1 RMPTIQIN
9 FDYFVELGNLPF
21 PLLMARIFLDG
32 GWVPVLLVMLQGLWL
47 LWVQS
52 RQEKFAA
59 TVAYT
64 VLAIDIPRNNE
75 QTPKAAEQIFTH
87 LSGAHSGLDAYEKYW
102 KGKFNPSFSFELV
115 SVDGYVQYLVHCP
128 KKFRDLVESSIYAQ
142 YPEAE
147 ISEVPDY
154 VDKVPR
160 RFPDPEWDCF
170 GTEFVLKKP
179 AAYPIRTFT
188 EFEDKAAEEMIFKD
202 PMSAILEV
210 MSGLKRG
217 EQMWLQ
223 FRVTPVDESWQK
235 KGEEVVDKIMGKK
248 KVAPKGFVDYLM
260 EIPMAVVNEL
270 MHGGEEAPKEKKP
283 DQPKIASLSPGER
296 KVLEKIQEKLA
307 KVGFMVKIRVVYLG
321 RRDVF
326 NKGRM
331 SQLKGAMSQ
340 FTAVNMNAFKGYGP
354 VTPKGDYF
362 WQRWSENDKK
372 TAILR
377 NYRNRSGKGATP
389 YALNIEELAT
399 LYHFPMLSVKAPL
412 VKKTEAKRAEPPS
425 SLPAEGF
432 FPSVEIKAP
441 TKPSKKNMDE
451 DGDGLPDNLP
461 FG

>member
-1 RMPTIQIN
+1 MPTIQIN
-9 FDYFVELGNLPF
+9 FNYFVQLGNLPF

-32 GWVPVLLVMLQGLWL
+32 GWIPVLLVLIQGLWL

-87 LSGAHSGLDAYEKYW
+87 LSGAHSRLDAYEKYW
-102 KGKFNPSFSFELV
+102 KGKLNLSFSFELV

-154 VDKVPR
+154 VDKAPR

-170 GTEFVLKKP
+170 GTEFVLKRL

-248 KVAPKGFVDYLM
+248 KIAPKGVLDYLM
-260 EIPMAVVNEL
+260 EIPMAVVTEL

-296 KVLEKIQEKLA
+296 KVLEKVQEKLA
-307 KVGFMVKIRVVYLG
+307 KVGFMVKIRVVYIG

-340 FTAVNMNAFKGYGP
+340 FNAINMNAFKWYGP

-362 WQRWSENDKK
+362 WQRWSENEKK
-372 TAILR
+372 TRIIA
-377 NYRNRSGKGATP
+377 NYRNRSSKGASP

-425 SLPAEGF
+425 SLPAEGS

-441 TKPSKKNMDE
+441 AKPSKKNMDE